1 MVRPNRWSTLE
12 WERASSLLYARS
24 RARCEVC
31 GHRLLARVERHHRQR
46 RAVGGDRLANLLY
59 LHSDC
64 HAWLHAHPVEARAGG
79 WIVSAYGDP
88 ATTPVRLW
96 SKALVLLDDSGG
108 FTEPA
113 SVKPVPTCDDAAPPS
128 TVVPPT

>member
-1 MVRPNRWSTLE
+1 LE
-12 WERASSLLYARS
+12 WERASTLLLARS

-31 GHRLLARVERHHRQR
+31 GHTIGVGVERHHRQR

-59 LHSDC
+59 LHRHC
-64 HAWLHAHPVEARAGG
+64 HAWVHAHPADARAAG

-108 FTEPA
+108 WVGA
-113 SVKPVPTCDDAAPPS
+113 DDQQTCSDL
-128 TVVPPT
+128 